1 MKAAVATLACLLI
14 LLSSAV
20 AQSGP
25 HHENAATRTGLVL
38 TLVPFPRVER
48 APLPPLLLVERA
60 SQAVGQSCVGT
71 TQGPEVL
78 GDLVL
83 MRKLSDINISDP
95 AIGRALAA
103 AYISQNATVADR
115 LLAVARGS
123 ADPAIAFISTLVTLH
138 VALRAGVSVPTDE
151 LKRLERLGQK
161 VSFSTADVDY
171 FLGLAYLHEGRFS
184 DASQAAD
191 RAIEKEPTFFNA
203 HMLRLG
209 IMLRRFSQ
217 TGIRDAT
224 CVPRLVRLGTILR
237 QLTDLAP
244 CPIQAVYVDAFLE
257 AESHLQPHDPAFLL
271 TRAYLAALARNGQ
284 AVRALSAGLR
294 DVLSTAPGTEVCNS
308 IIARE
313 VTGLE
318 HIRPGGQ
325 P

>member
-1 MKAAVATLACLLI
+1 MKAMVATLACLAI
-14 LLSSAV
+14 LASSAV

-25 HHENAATRTGLVL
+25 HYESAATRSGLIL
-38 TLVPFPRVER
+38 TLVPFPRLER
-48 APLPPLLLVERA
+48 APLPKLFLVERA

-78 GDLVL
+78 GDLIL
-83 MRKLSDINISDP
+83 MRKPRDINISSP

-115 LLAVARGS
+115 LLAVARES
-123 ADPAIAFISTLVTLH
+123 ADPTIAFISTLVTLH
-138 VALRAGVSVPTDE
+138 VALRAGVSVPTGE
-151 LKRLERLGQK
+151 LERLERLGRR

-171 FLGLAYLHEGRFS
+171 FRGLAYLHDGRFS
-184 DASQAAD
+184 DAGQAAD
-191 RAIEKEPTFFNA
+191 RAIEKEVTFFNA

-209 IMLRRFSQ
+209 TLLRKFSQ

-224 CVPRLVRLGTILR
+224 CVPSLVRLGTILR

-244 CPIQAVYVDAFLE
+244 CPIQAVYVDAFLG
-257 AESHLQPHDPAFLL
+257 AESHLQAQDPALLL

-284 AVRALSAGLR
+284 AVRAISAGLR
-294 DVLSTAPGTEVCNS
+294 EVLSTARGTELCNS
-308 IIARE
+308 IIWRE
-313 VTGLE
+313 ATGLE
-318 HIRPGGQ
+318 NILPGEQ